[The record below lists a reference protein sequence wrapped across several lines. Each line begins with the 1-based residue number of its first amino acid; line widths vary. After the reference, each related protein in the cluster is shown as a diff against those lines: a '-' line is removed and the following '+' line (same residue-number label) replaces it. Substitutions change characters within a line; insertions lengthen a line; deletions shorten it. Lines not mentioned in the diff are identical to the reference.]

1 MSVQEIAKGFAVTSG
16 IKSNGVAVCAEE
28 DTAMAG
34 AQVADADDIT
44 LDAKVYTFEASLTD
58 VDGNVLIGSDL
69 EATMQNFCAAVNLD
83 VGAGTTYAASTTLHP
98 TVECIPIAAPDITA
112 RAKTPGIAG
121 NTIAIAMS
129 MTDAMN
135 DWAGAAVFLS
145 GGLEGQLWSDLTADA
160 VPLGP
165 NDGLELKTESIV
177 FDVQLI
183 DSDGATGVR
192 SRVSGD
198 RGNQFHNGD
207 ATFDL
212 KYRGLDV
219 IFGLAFGNVADPVE
233 TPMSSEAYLHVFK
246 PANSLTGLMGTL
258 AFDKQISVWE
268 YPSVKVGSI
277 SISGSAGAITE
288 MTVTIVASGLNRNK
302 NLGSNTFTTMATVT
316 VPAERQFVLFE
327 DLDVHLID
335 PGAGSFTDADLI
347 YPSAFE
353 LTMNNNMATDQVTT
367 KLKNKIDEATED
379 GFFEVTGSLTFPVY
393 EVERIVDL
401 SQSKAVQSMRWN
413 FNGNDLIDPGTVDEF
428 PRMSFFFP
436 EIKFGAT
443 SPNVGGPGRIG
454 YDSEFSAAR
463 AAVSPTAFPAG
474 YTDAVVLEVINA
486 RQTNPILSV

>member
-16 IKSNGVAVCAEE
+16 IKSNGVPVCAEE
-28 DTAMAG
+28 ILLLALDPGNTETVVIDTK
-34 AQVADADDIT
+34 T
-44 LDAKVYTFEASLTD
+44 YTWQTVLTD
-58 VDGNVLIGSDL
+58 VDGNVFIGVDI
-69 EATMQNFCAAVNLD
+69 AASAANLAAAINLD
-83 VGAGTTYAASTTLHP
+83 VGAGVTYAASMTLHP
-98 TVECIPIAAPDITA
+98 TVEAIPEGADDIKA
-112 RAKTPGIAG
+112 RAKAPGTAG
-121 NTIAIAMS
+121 NSIAIAETMAGVGNEW
-129 MTDAMN
+129 T
-135 DWAGAAVFLS
+135 GAAVFLS
-145 GGLEGQLWSDLTADA
+145 GGLEGQTWSDLTADA
-160 VPLGP
+160 VALGA

-219 IFGLAFGNVADPVE
+219 LFGLAFGNVADPVE
-233 TPMSSEAYLHVFK
+233 TPGASDAYLHVFK
-246 PANSLTGLMGTL
+246 PATSLTGLMGSL

-288 MTVTIVASGLNRNK
+288 MTVTLVASGLNRNK
-302 NLGSNTFTTMATVT
+302 NIGSNTFVTMATVT

-327 DLDVHLID
+327 DLDVHLVTQA
-335 PGAGSFTDADLI
+335 AGGFTDADKI

-367 KLKNKIDEATED
+367 KLRNKIDEATED

-393 EVERIVDL
+393 EIEQIVDL
-401 SQSKAVQSMRWN
+401 AQSKAVRAMRWN
-413 FNGNDLIDPGTVDEF
+413 FNGGDIIGGASTEF

-454 YDSEFSAAR
+454 YDAEFSAAR
-463 AAVSPTAFPAG
+463 AAAAPTSFPAG
-474 YTDAVVLEVINA
+474 YTDSVVLEVING
-486 RQTNPILSV
+486 RTTNPILSV

>member
-16 IKSNGVAVCAEE
+16 IKSNGVPVCAQE
-28 DTAMAG
+28 
-34 AQVADADDIT
+34 T
-44 LDAKVYTFEASLTD
+44 LEIGETVLNTETVTIDAKVYTFQTTLTD
-58 VDGNVLIGSDL
+58 VDGNVLIG
-69 EATMQNFCAAVNLD
+69 ATFAESLANLIAAINLD
-83 VGAGTTYAASTTLHP
+83 VGAGTTYAASMTLHP
-98 TVECIPIAAPDITA
+98 TVEALPSGADMIA
-112 RAKTPGIAG
+112 RAKDPGVGG
-121 NTIAIAMS
+121 NSIAIAET
-129 MTDAMN
+129 MTGVLN
-135 DWAGAAVFLS
+135 IWTGAAVFLS
-145 GGLEGQLWSDLTADA
+145 GGLDGQSWSDATADA
-160 VPLGP
+160 VALGA

-219 IFGLAFGNVADPVE
+219 LFGLAFGNVAAPVE
-233 TPMSSEAYLHVFK
+233 TPPASDAYLHVFK
-246 PANSLTGLMGTL
+246 PAVSLTGLMGSL

-288 MTVTIVASGLNRNK
+288 MTVTLVASGLNRNK
-302 NLGSNTFTTMATVT
+302 NVGTNTFTTMATVT

-327 DLDVHLID
+327 DLDVHLVTQAD
-335 PGAGSFTDADLI
+335 ASFDEADKI

-379 GFFEVTGSLTFPVY
+379 GFFEVTGSMTFPVY
-393 EVERIVDL
+393 EIETIVDL
-401 SQSKAVQSMRWN
+401 AQSKAVRAMRWN
-413 FNGNDLIDPGTVDEF
+413 FNGGDIIGGASTEF

-454 YDSEFSAAR
+454 YDAEFSAAR
-463 AAVSPTAFPAG
+463 AAASPASFPAG
-474 YTDAVVLEVINA
+474 YTDAVVLEVING
-486 RQTNPILSV
+486 RNTNPILSV

>member
-16 IKSNGVAVCAEE
+16 IHSNGKPVCSEA
-28 DTAMAG
+28 
-34 AQVADADDIT
+34 T
-44 LDAKVYTFEASLTD
+44 LEIGETVLNTETVTIDVKVYTFQTTLTD
-58 VDGNVLIGSDL
+58 VDGNVLIG
-69 EATMQNFCAAVNLD
+69 ATFAESLANLIAAVNLD
-83 VGAGTTYAASTTLHP
+83 VGAGTTYAASMTLHP
-98 TVECIPIAAPDITA
+98 TVEALPSGADMIA
-112 RAKTPGIAG
+112 RAKVPGVAGDSIAVAETLTG
-121 NTIAIAMS
+121 VLNLWT
-129 MTDAMN
+129 
-135 DWAGAAVFLS
+135 GAAVFLA
-145 GGLEGQLWSDLTADA
+145 GGFDGQTWSDLTADA
-160 VPLGP
+160 VALGA

-219 IFGLAFGNVADPVE
+219 LFGLAFGNVADPVE
-233 TPMSSEAYLHVFK
+233 TPGASDAYLHVFK
-246 PANSLTGLMGTL
+246 PAVSLTGLMGSL

-288 MTVTIVASGLNRNK
+288 MTVTLVASGLNRNK
-302 NLGSNTFTTMATVT
+302 NIGSNTFTTMATVT

-327 DLDVHLID
+327 DLDVHLVTQ
-335 PGAGSFTDADLI
+335 ADATFDEADKI

-367 KLKNKIDEATED
+367 KLRNKIDEATED
-379 GFFEVTGSLTFPVY
+379 GFFEVTGSMTFPVY
-393 EVERIVDL
+393 EIETIVDL
-401 SQSKAVQSMRWN
+401 AQSKAVRAMRWN
-413 FNGNDLIDPGTVDEF
+413 FNGGDIIGGLSTEF

-454 YDSEFSAAR
+454 YDAEFSAAR
-463 AAVSPTAFPAG
+463 AAASPSSFPAG
-474 YTDAVVLEVINA
+474 YTDAVVLEIING
-486 RQTNPILSV
+486 RNSNPIASV